1 MRRSLPP
8 AVAQL
13 FLVGSLRVNPLA
25 KPKNPLWFVAIAFLL
40 TLPFDFFSYIG
51 QNFLTAFGL
60 VVIVAKLV
68 FLFLYIRHSRFAWHF
83 GVAVT
88 AAITPLS
95 LLLARMGSAP
105 EERVHSHPLFGL
117 GVVIVLLVY
126 LWHIRERY
134 RHYVAAR
141 I

>member
-1 MRRSLPP
+1 
-8 AVAQL
+8 VAYF
-13 FLVGSLRVNPLA
+13 FLVRSFRVNPPG
-25 KPKNPLWFVAIAFLL
+25 KSKNPLWFVAIAFLL
-40 TLPFDFFSYIG
+40 TLPFDFYSYIG
-51 QNFLTAFGL
+51 QSFLTAFGL
-60 VVIVAKLV
+60 VVIAGKLV
-68 FLFLYIRHSRFAWHF
+68 FLFLYIRRSRFAWHV

-95 LLLARMGSAP
+95 LLITRIGSAP
-105 EERVHSHPLFGL
+105 EERAHSHPLFEL
-117 GVVIVLLVY
+117 GVAVVLVIY